1 MDTHGITWLG
11 QTNFRNEERKFGIK
25 EDDRRRHIYI
35 IGKTGVGKSTLL
47 ENMIIED
54 INQGRGVA
62 FIDPHGESAE
72 KILDYVPLHR
82 VDDVVYLDPSDSQY
96 PIAFNPLEQ
105 VDPEFRHLVA
115 SGMMGVLKKIWAD
128 AWSARMEYI
137 MNNTLLALLEY
148 PGTTL
153 LGIMRMLNDPIYRK
167 EVVDNLKD
175 PVVKGFWTNEFARY
189 SQKFETEATAAIQN
203 KVGQFVSNPLVR
215 NILGQSHSSIDLRKV
230 MDESKILIVNLSKGR
245 IGEGNSAL
253 LGAMIITKI
262 QLAAMSR
269 VDIPEAKR
277 RDFYLTVDEFQNFA
291 TESFATILSEAR
303 KYRLSLTVANQYLS
317 QLDNDGKS
325 TVKDAIF
332 GNVGTIIVFRVGAED
347 GEFLEK
353 EFLPEFEGA
362 DMVNLAKYSIYMKLM
377 IDGISSR
384 PFSAHTLVPPV
395 KPTRSYREEIIQNAR
410 TRYAT
415 PKAQVEAKIAAE
427 FLEQGGGIAHGP
439 TKTIR
444 KEEKPIISASAR
456 KETEPLIKRVPISS
470 ASAPRQA
477 LTPVTPTAHPPPTT
491 VAPQEPEP
499 TPQPIPSVPK
509 PVAPTP
515 KQPEPT
521 PRPTPTPAPQEHAPA
536 PHPEAVHQLVKI
548 HQTKTPREKK
558 PFDMAGLKAMIEKA
572 REEKSKED
580 TPEIKTP

>member
-11 QTNFRNEERKFGIK
+11 RTNFRNEDRKFGIK

-62 FIDPHGESAE
+62 FIDPHGDSAE
-72 KILDYVPLHR
+72 KILDYVPEHR
-82 VDDVVYLDPSDSQY
+82 VNDVIYLNPSDSHY

-128 AWSARMEYI
+128 LWSARMEYI
-137 MNNTLLALLEY
+137 MNYTLLALLEY

-153 LGIMRMLNDPIYRK
+153 LGIMRMLNDPAYRK
-167 EVVDNLKD
+167 GVVDNLKD

-215 NILGQSHSSIDLRKV
+215 NILGQSYSSIDLRKV
-230 MDESKILIVNLSKGR
+230 MDEGKILIVNLS
-245 IGEGNSAL
+245 IGKIGISNSAL
-253 LGAMIITKI
+253 LGAMIITKL

-269 VDIPEAKR
+269 VDTPEAKR

-291 TESFATILSEAR
+291 TESFATIFSEAR

-325 TVKDAIF
+325 TVRDAIF

-362 DMVNLAKYSIYMKLM
+362 DMVNLAKYSVYIKLM

-395 KPTRSYREEIIQNAR
+395 KPARSYREEIIQNTR

-415 PKAQVEAKIAAE
+415 PKAQVEAQITKE
-427 FLEQGGGIAHGP
+427 FLEQGGGIAHAP
-439 TKTIR
+439 AKIVK
-444 KEEKPIISASAR
+444 KEERPATNI
-456 KETEPLIKRVPISS
+456 
-470 ASAPRQA
+470 APK
-477 LTPVTPTAHPPPTT
+477 
-491 VAPQEPEP
+491 EPEP
-499 TPQPIPSVPK
+499 IKKHVPEAQASAH
-509 PVAPTP
+509 PAPTP
-515 KQPEPT
+515 RRSAAPL
-521 PRPTPTPAPQEHAPA
+521 TPTPLPFASKPTPAATEQKPEA
-536 PHPEAVHQLVKI
+536 PHPEAIHQPIKI
-548 HQTKTPREKK
+548 HQAEAPREKK

-572 REEKSKED
+572 REEKQKESD
-580 TPEIKTP
+580 LEIK

>member
-1 MDTHGITWLG
+1 MENQYITWLG
-11 QTNFRNEERKFGIK
+11 TTNFRNENRKFGIK

-35 IGKTGVGKSTLL
+35 AGKTGVGKSTLL
-47 ENMIIED
+47 ENMVIED
-54 INQGRGVA
+54 IVAGKGVA
-62 FIDPHGESAE
+62 FIDPHGDSAE
-72 KILDYVPLHR
+72 KILDYIPAHR
-82 VDDVVYLDPSDSQY
+82 MEDVIYMDPSDTDF

-105 VDPEFRHLVA
+105 VDPEYRHLVA

-153 LGIMRMLNDPIYRK
+153 LGIMRMLNDAAYRK

-215 NILGQSHSSIDLRKV
+215 NILGQAHSTIDLRKV

-245 IGEGNSAL
+245 MGEGNSAL

-269 VDIPEAKR
+269 VDTLEKDR
-277 RDFYLTVDEFQNFA
+277 RDFYLCVDEFQNFA
-291 TESFATILSEAR
+291 TESFASILSEAR
-303 KYRLSLTVANQYLS
+303 KYRLSLTVANQYLN

-353 EFLPEFEGA
+353 EFMPEFEGI
-362 DMVNLAKYSIYMKLM
+362 DMVNLAKYNVYIKLM

-384 PFSAHTLVPPV
+384 PFSATTLPPPP
-395 KPTRSYREEIIQNAR
+395 KPARSYKKEIIENTR
-410 TRYAT
+410 LRYAV
-415 PKAQVEAKIAAE
+415 PKAIVEKKIAE
-427 FLEQGGGIAHGP
+427 EWLSQGQGGGGP
-439 TKTIR
+439 
-444 KEEKPIISASAR
+444 SAR
-456 KETEPLIKRVPISS
+456 IEHRDERGLKGILTEDAQIVKKR
-470 ASAPRQA
+470 SAPRREYEQSA
-477 LTPVTPTAHPPPTT
+477 DRAPRREYSDAPEQHRTEDRPPRREH
-491 VAPQEPEP
+491 V
-499 TPQPIPSVPK
+499 S
-509 PVAPTP
+509 APTERHEGERP
-515 KQPEPT
+515 PQLAT
-521 PRPTPTPAPQEHAPA
+521 PRPERKAPDI
-536 PHPEAVHQLVKI
+536 LGL
-548 HQTKTPREKK
+548 RE
-558 PFDMAGLKAMIEKA
+558 LLQ
-572 REEKSKED
+572 KEQR
-580 TPEIKTP
+580 PKE